1 MEKRYKVLRFV
12 ATLWKILAWIALVL
26 GVLTSF
32 GALLGGI
39 LGAMGPQFWRNLGLN
54 PALFGGGGVIVGIIG
69 FLMGLIITAFQFVM
83 LYATGEIFSV
93 LIAIEENTRA
103 TNLTLQRVSQ
113 ENTPQTDSYP
123 SPAPPPP
130 EPDYPTS

>member
-12 ATLWKILAWIALVL
+12 ATLWKILAWITLVL
-26 GVLTSF
+26 GVLGSF

-39 LGAMGPQFWRNLGLN
+39 LGAAGPQFWRNLGLN
-54 PALFGGGGVIVGIIG
+54 PALFGSGGIVVGIIG
-69 FLMGLIITAFQFVM
+69 FLVGLIVTAFQFVV

-103 TNLTLQRVSQ
+103 TKLHLQRLSQ
-113 ENTPQTDSYP
+113 ES
-123 SPAPPPP
+123 AP
-130 EPDYPTS
+130 EPSSYAPHPPSETDYPND

>member
-12 ATLWKILAWIALVL
+12 ATLWKILAWIALAL
-26 GVLTSF
+26 GVLGSF

-39 LGAMGPQFWRNLGLN
+39 LGGLGPQFWRDLGLN
-54 PALFGGGGVIVGIIG
+54 PAIFGSGGVIIGIIG
-69 FLMGLIITAFQFVM
+69 FLIGLIMTALQFLV

-103 TNLTLQRVSQ
+103 TQLSLQQLSQ
-113 ENTPQTDSYP
+113 ETAAEPSSYT
-123 SPAPPPP
+123 PPPTP
-130 EPDYPTS
+130 PPDYPTG

>member
-12 ATLWKILAWIALVL
+12 ATLWKILAWIALAL
-26 GVLTSF
+26 GVLGSL

-39 LGAMGPQFWRNLGLN
+39 LGGLGPQFWRDLGLN
-54 PALFGGGGVIVGIIG
+54 PAIFGSGGVIIGIIG
-69 FLMGLIITAFQFVM
+69 FLIGLIMTALQFLV

-103 TNLTLQRVSQ
+103 TKLTLQQLGQ
-113 ENTPQTDSYP
+113 ESAAEPATYTPPPTP
-123 SPAPPPP
+123 PAP
-130 EPDYPTS
+130 EYPTD

>member
-12 ATLWKILAWIALVL
+12 ATLWKILAWIALAL
-26 GVLTSF
+26 GVLGSF

-39 LGAMGPQFWRNLGLN
+39 LGGLGPQFWRDLGLN
-54 PALFGGGGVIVGIIG
+54 PAIFGSGGVIIGIIG
-69 FLMGLIITAFQFVM
+69 FLIGLIMTALQFLV

-103 TNLTLQRVSQ
+103 TQLSLQQLSQ
-113 ENTPQTDSYP
+113 ESAAEPSSYT
-123 SPAPPPP
+123 PPPTP
-130 EPDYPTS
+130 PPDYPTG

>member
-1 MEKRYKVLRFV
+1 MENRYKVLRFV

-54 PALFGGGGVIVGIIG
+54 PALFGGGGVVVGIIG
-69 FLMGLIITAFQFVM
+69 FLMGVIFTAFQFLVF
-83 LYATGEIFSV
+83 YATGEIFSV

-103 TNLTLQRVSQ
+103 TNMTLQRLSRGSAS
-113 ENTPQTDSYP
+113 ESSAYTPP
-123 SPAPPPP
+123 EPP
-130 EPDYPTS
+130 EPDYPTD